1 MLQIVPLADRPDLV
15 PVCAAWNHAEWGEFT
30 GSTPEQTAQAFY
42 DISREDDG
50 QAARVALWNGEPAG
64 LALLIHSDLETH
76 PHLKPWVASV
86 FVAPGHRG
94 KGIAK
99 GLVGAIE
106 DAARQHGYGEAYLY
120 TNKPDLYRQ
129 IGWSDFELLDGDY
142 AGMLI
147 MQKKIAR

>member
-1 MLQIVPLADRPDLV
+1 M
-15 PVCAAWNHAEWGEFT
+15 
-30 GSTPEQTAQAFY
+30 
-42 DISREDDG
+42 SREDDG

-129 IGWSDFELLDGDY
+129 IGWSDYELLDGDY

>member
-1 MLQIVPLADRPDLV
+1 MLQIVSLADRPDLV
-15 PVCAAWNHAEWGEFT
+15 SICAAWNHAEWGEFT
-30 GSTPEQTAQAFY
+30 GSSLEQTAEAFR
-42 DISREDDG
+42 DICREDDG
-50 QAARVALWNGEPAG
+50 QVARVALWNGQPAG

-86 FVAPGHRG
+86 FVAPDYRG
-94 KGIAK
+94 RGIAK
-99 GLVGAIE
+99 SLVGAVE

-129 IGWSDFELLDGDY
+129 IGWSDFEPLEGDD

-147 MQKKIAR
+147 LEKKIAR

>member
-1 MLQIVPLADRPDLV
+1 MLQIASLADRPDLV
-15 PVCAAWNHAEWGEFT
+15 PICAAWNHAEWGKFS
-30 GSTPEQTAQAFY
+30 GSTLEQTVKAFN

-50 QAARVALWNGEPAG
+50 QIARVALWNEQPAG
-64 LALLIHSDLETH
+64 LALLIHNDLETH

-86 FVAPGHRG
+86 FVAPDYRS

-106 DAARQHGYGEAYLY
+106 DAARELGYAEAYLY
-120 TNKPDLYRQ
+120 TDKPDLYRQ
-129 IGWSDFELLDGDY
+129 IGWSDFEDLEGDY

-147 MQKKIAR
+147 MKKKIAR